1 MVHTT
6 VVSSPGKV
14 LIAGGYLVLDPTYS
28 GTVVSTSSRF
38 YTTVQDDPSKT
49 LRRIRVRSPQFNDAE
64 WEYIVSFER
73 AYLSVEPTSA
83 SSVVFLVD
91 CRNAFIDLIDAGRLK
106 TNSSILLFGIH
117 WHWLLKSLEHPHSV
131 KPFLPVWT
139 SPSSP
144 ITIFIPRA
152 KR

>member
-38 YTTVQDDPSKT
+38 YTTVQDDLSKT
-49 LRRIRVRSPQFNDAE
+49 LRRIRVRSPQFIDAE
-64 WEYIVSFER
+64 WEYIVSFEQ

-83 SSVVFLVD
+83 SSVVFLV
-91 CRNAFIDLIDAGRLK
+91 ATHLSISLIQDD
-106 TNSSILLFGIH
+106 
-117 WHWLLKSLEHPHSV
+117 
-131 KPFLPVWT
+131 
-139 SPSSP
+139 
-144 ITIFIPRA
+144 
-152 KR
+152 